1 MKKTIKKIKTWWKNR
16 KLSFKKWWNR
26 TVKKWLVKI

>member
-1 MKKTIKKIKTWWKNR
+1 MKKIKTWWKNR